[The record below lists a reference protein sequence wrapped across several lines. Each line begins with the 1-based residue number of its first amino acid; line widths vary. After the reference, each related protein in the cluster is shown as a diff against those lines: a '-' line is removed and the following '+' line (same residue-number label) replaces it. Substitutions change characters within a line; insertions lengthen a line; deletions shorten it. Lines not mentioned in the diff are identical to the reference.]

1 MDLRTQKK
9 IRLIKAA
16 MAEADQFI
24 DRAHL
29 LFDRLN
35 EDTWARYQCK
45 ESAALRRKSMDLT
58 RALTEYRKA

>member
-1 MDLRTQKK
+1 MGLKTQRR
-9 IRLIKAA
+9 IRLIKEAI
-16 MAEADQFI
+16 AEADQFI

-29 LFDRLN
+29 LMDRLN

-45 ESAALRRKSMDLT
+45 ESAALKRKSMDLT

>member
-1 MDLRTQKK
+1 MDLKTQRR
-9 IRLIKAA
+9 IQLIKEAI
-16 MAEADQFI
+16 AEADQFI

-29 LFDRLN
+29 LMDRLN

-45 ESAALRRKSMDLT
+45 ESAALKRKSMDLT